1 MKIMEPREYVLVT
14 YWNWIRWARVSTYQG
29 YNQS

>member
-1 MKIMEPREYVLVT
+1 MEPREYILVT
-14 YWNWIRWARVSTYQG
+14 YWNWIRWAGVSTYQG